1 MPGES
6 EIISMIRG
14 RARVGRGSSV
24 ELGIGDD
31 AAVLRPEA
39 GVDLL
44 FCSDLSVEG
53 VHFRTEWAGPELI
66 GRKALAVTI
75 SDVAAMGGEPKYAL
89 ASLALSPGCSMQFIE
104 EMLSGMFDLGS
115 AFGVSLVGGDTS
127 ASPGPIFIDT
137 SAIGVCGRGLA
148 VTRCGARPG
157 DLV

>member
-1 MPGES
+1 
-6 EIISMIRG
+6 
-14 RARVGRGSSV
+14 
-24 ELGIGDD
+24 
-31 AAVLRPEA
+31 A

-104 EMLSGMFDLGS
+104 EMLSGTFDLGS
-115 AFGVSLVGGDTS
+115 AFGLSLVGGDTS

-157 DLV
+157 DLVYVTGDLGNSALGLSLLRQGFRLDEAAGDSSDRVARA